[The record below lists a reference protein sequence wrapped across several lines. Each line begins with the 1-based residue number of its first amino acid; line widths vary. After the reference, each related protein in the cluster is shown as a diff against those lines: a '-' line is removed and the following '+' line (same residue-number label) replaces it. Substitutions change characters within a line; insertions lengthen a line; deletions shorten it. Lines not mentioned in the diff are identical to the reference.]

1 MLCQD
6 GYGAILTPSG
16 GGAEEAHCS
25 PHIQSAHEWCRH
37 FRSVRRLLPIHT
49 QNGEV
54 VAEGFFWLL
63 DVSITNSFVLY
74 KETEESPKSHMAY
87 RRSIVEALATRY
99 ISSAPPRQFG
109 HTEGGPIL
117 TQVIRSD

>member
-1 MLCQD
+1 MACHKEVSRCDAQHRMLCQD
-6 GYGAILTPSG
+6 GYRAILTPSG

-25 PHIQSAHEWCRH
+25 PHIQSAHEWCRY
-37 FRSVRRLLPIHT
+37 FRSVHRLLP
-49 QNGEV
+49 
-54 VAEGFFWLL
+54 
-63 DVSITNSFVLY
+63 ITNSFVLY

-87 RRSIVEALATRY
+87 RRSIVEAMTTWY
-99 ISSAPPRQFG
+99 ISSAPPRPFG